1 MICIYSSKFQ
11 VDHWIMDLRPQTP
24 MQHFLFVW
32 SFAYW
37 EGQAM
42 IAGHELLHNK
52 DFLTIVMG
60 NLPYVQSMYSHFWEE
75 HTRGHHKNIATPV
88 DPASAEMGSN
98 CYEHIWRNWTKTHVT
113 SWNRGME
120 SIEKKYGKD
129 MSSFNILSENNMVG
143 YFILHAIIIGT
154 IYQVFGS
161 GGLKMHL
168 IYALTGIIQIE
179 VVNYIFHYGLARAMG
194 NDGIYE
200 SISLMDSWNSTS
212 SPTSWR
218 ISRHSDH
225 HAHKF
230 RPY

>member
-1 MICIYSSKFQ
+1 
-11 VDHWIMDLRPQTP
+11 
-24 MQHFLFVW
+24 
-32 SFAYW
+32 
-37 EGQAM
+37 M

-194 NDGIYE
+194 KDGIYE